1 MSDLHHHRALRATL
15 AAFAVGVLTFGLAAC
30 AGGEEGGSATPQ
42 PREAVYRLPI
52 TDPGSDIDPLTEADQ
67 NALAITGLVTEPL
80 VSLDAEGELN
90 PRLAIDWSDSDDG
103 LVWTVELRPGVRF
116 NDGSPLTSADVV
128 ATFDAITAE
137 DSLSPGRSAFFGILD
152 SVVANG
158 DYTVEFTL
166 IRPFSDFPM
175 MLTGTNT
182 GILPADY
189 EPGTWLENPVGAGQ
203 FLLEEYTIG
212 VGATYVKNP
221 DYWNADLIMLDG
233 VELKIYGD
241 MQAQVLAFQAGEI
254 DRVGL
259 TVDAASAVDMAKYNS
274 ISSGYNR
281 FDGIFLDVTAP
292 PFDDLAAREAL
303 AWAID
308 REGLIEAVYEGNA
321 DVGNDTT
328 FFPDYSPQPAG
339 LAQRDQD
346 LAKVSSLLGGRT
358 LAFTITTAFPLFGE
372 VLQQQLNAVPGFDVE
387 LEVLSTEQY
396 YAGGDSSPWLSAPVT
411 ATSWAKRVPSQ
422 YVSLIYATGA
432 AWNASHYVNE
442 DLEDL
447 TSQFDATTDP
457 EVRQDL
463 ADRIGEI
470 QWTDVPVIVPAY
482 SKSRALQNKRVV
494 GEFVGALDFYT
505 GYNFAGISIAK

>member
-1 MSDLHHHRALRATL
+1 MRATL
-15 AAFAVGVLTFGLAAC
+15 AALAVGVLAVGLAAC
-30 AGGEEGGSATPQ
+30 AGGEQGDTATAQ
-42 PREAVYRLPI
+42 PRAAVYRLPI
-52 TDPGSDIDPLTEADQ
+52 TDPGSEIDPLTEADQ

-80 VSLDAEGELN
+80 VSLDARGELN
-90 PRLAIDWSDSDDG
+90 PRLATDWSASDDG

-128 ATFDAITAE
+128 ATFEAITAE

-152 SVVANG
+152 SVVADG
-158 DYTVEFTL
+158 DDTVEFAL

-203 FLLEEYTIG
+203 FLLEDYTIG
-212 VGATYVKNP
+212 VGATYLKNP
-221 DYWNADLIMLDG
+221 DYWNADRINIDG

-259 TVDAASAVDMAKYNS
+259 TVEAASAVDVAKYDS

-281 FDGIFLDVTAP
+281 FDGIVLDVTAA

-308 REGLIEAVYEGNA
+308 RQSLIEAVYEGNA
-321 DVGNDTT
+321 DLGNDTT
-328 FFPDYSPQPAG
+328 FFPDYSPQPTG

-346 LAKVSSLLGGRT
+346 LAKVSSLLAGRT
-358 LAFTITTAFPLFGE
+358 LTFTITTAYPLFGE
-372 VLQQQLNAVPGFDVE
+372 VLQQQLNAVPGFEVE
-387 LEVLSTEQY
+387 LEVMSTEQY
-396 YAGGDSSPWLSAPVT
+396 YAGGDSSPWLNAPVT
-411 ATSWAKRVPSQ
+411 ATSWAKRAPSQ

-432 AWNASHYVNE
+432 TWNASHYANDAIE
-442 DLEDL
+442 EL
-447 TSQFDATTDP
+447 TRHFDATTDP
-457 EVRQDL
+457 EERQDL
-463 ADRIGEI
+463 ASQIAEI
-470 QWTDVPVIVPAY
+470 QWTDVPIIVPAY